1 MRSTDV
7 CGVIKKMFFQAI
19 FSKLFCIHLHTH
31 QREDLELL
39 IHQYQWQRTFAKIF
53 DTKQNIGFI
62 MAQ

>member
-39 IHQYQWQRTFAKIF
+39 IHQYQWQRTFAEISIPNK
-53 DTKQNIGFI
+53 TLG
-62 MAQ
+62 